1 MARNDPNSLLDRH
14 SVRLAYRQEEA
25 DCIAERLAQARPVA
39 ALHNEAQA
47 LAITLVEGARRQKA
61 SGLDAF
67 LHQFGLATE
76 EGIALMCL
84 AEALL
89 RVPDGRTADALIRD
103 KIGDID

>member
-47 LAITLVEGARRQKA
+47 LATG
-61 SGLDAF
+61 
-67 LHQFGLATE
+67 
-76 EGIALMCL
+76 
-84 AEALL
+84 
-89 RVPDGRTADALIRD
+89 
-103 KIGDID
+103 